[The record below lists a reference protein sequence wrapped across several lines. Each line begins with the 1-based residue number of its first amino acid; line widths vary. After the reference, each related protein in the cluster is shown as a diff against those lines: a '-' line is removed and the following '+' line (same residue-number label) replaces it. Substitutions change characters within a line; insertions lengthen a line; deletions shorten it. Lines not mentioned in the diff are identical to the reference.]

1 MYITRLVQSS
11 SDHRSSGLH
20 LYYLLAPSWA
30 CYYHQLVETEK
41 GLYSSLSSAD
51 VHIRNVSDSMIRKS
65 LPHSVSGVCSGFP
78 SRQTQ
83 GVTRISCKGAATMII
98 STANNPWSAVTRP
111 VVNKTARIARQW
123 PKLRSANPMHT
134 GLMIST
140 GGNGPSAKKELGD
153 SRQRR
158 RVVLVARRLHG
169 GCDRV
174 YRRYN

>member
-65 LPHSVSGVCSGFP
+65 LPHLDSGVCSGFP

-83 GVTRISCKGAATMII
+83 GATRISCKGAATMII
-98 STANNPWSAVTRP
+98 SKQTIRGAQLLGRLSTRQQELRANGRSFDRQTRCIP
-111 VVNKTARIARQW
+111 V
-123 PKLRSANPMHT
+123 L
-134 GLMIST
+134 
-140 GGNGPSAKKELGD
+140 
-153 SRQRR
+153 
-158 RVVLVARRLHG
+158 
-169 GCDRV
+169 
-174 YRRYN
+174 